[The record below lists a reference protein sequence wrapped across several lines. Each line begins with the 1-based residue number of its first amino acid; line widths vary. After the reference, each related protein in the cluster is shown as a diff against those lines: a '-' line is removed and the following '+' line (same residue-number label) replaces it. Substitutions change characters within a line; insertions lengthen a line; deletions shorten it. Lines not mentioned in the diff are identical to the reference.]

1 MQVEACGKVALHSL
15 EAGALNDQDIEQLL
29 LEAESRLQTCK
40 VQPTSTPQD
49 PAVGH
54 SGKPF
59 LNIPKLTTD
68 SSLQSYIAQ
77 RDDVALAD
85 TKRIIDPLQM
95 SLSNKS
101 LSTLKTQQ
109 AFVNSSTHKEKPTAG
124 ADWFHL
130 PKTEL
135 TTQLKRDIQLIR
147 MRSVLDPKRHYKKEG
162 GKAQPP
168 KYSQLGT
175 IIEGPTEFFSGRI
188 AKKDRKKTFVEDAL
202 ALERETK
209 RFASKY
215 REIQT
220 SKQSGKRSFY
230 SNLRAKRNRQKK

>member
-1 MQVEACGKVALHSL
+1 MQLEACGRVHSL
-15 EAGALNDQDIEQLL
+15 EEGGLNDQDIEQLL

-40 VQPTSTPQD
+40 DQPTSTSPGQ
-49 PAVGH
+49 AIGR
-54 SGKPF
+54 SEKPF
-59 LNIPKLTTD
+59 SNIPKLTTD

-77 RDDVALAD
+77 RDDVASAD

-95 SLSNKS
+95 TLSNKS
-101 LSTLKTQQ
+101 LSALKTQQ
-109 AFVNSSTHKEKPTAG
+109 SSVNHSTHKEKPTAG

-135 TTQLKRDIQLIR
+135 TTELKRDLQLVR

-188 AKKDRKKTFVEDAL
+188 VKKDRKKTFVEDAL

-215 REIQT
+215 REIQS

-230 SNLRAKRNRQKK
+230 KNLRAKRNRQRK